1 MLDGL
6 RGVAVM
12 LVIAIHVGLL
22 AAGYIGVDVFLPL
35 SGFLITVLL
44 YEEWGRTGEIS
55 LRDFY
60 ARRVRRLL
68 PALLLLVGGY
78 VLVMVVLHP
87 FHGQWPTGKLT
98 VTTLLL
104 VNNWATTLAPRHGEV
119 LGALSPTWTLA
130 EEGQFYLLWPPVLW
144 TLLHLGLRPRA
155 ILALLALATVALLA
169 GDPIVQH
176 AYVNYNPYSSPLNR
190 GAELLLG
197 SAAAIVWRERLVPPP
212 LRWPITGWILIGGL
226 AFVVASAKPSIPRW
240 YLTAAALSALLVVN
254 LLSQAESTR
263 DPPARP
269 WTPAAV
275 RNLLG
280 RSLSWRPLA
289 YTGKISYGIYLFH
302 LPIYYLVLTY
312 APVGSR
318 YLYWPIVF
326 GLSVLAASAS
336 WRLVESS
343 VTRSSRPR
351 PMLIS
356 SRA

>member
-22 AAGYIGVDVFLPL
+22 TAGYIGVDVFLPL

-44 YEEWGRTGEIS
+44 YEEWERTGEIS
-55 LRDFY
+55 LRHFY
-60 ARRVRRLL
+60 GRRVRRLL

-78 VLVMVVLHP
+78 GLVMIVLHP

-98 VTTLLL
+98 ATTLLL

-130 EEGQFYLLWPPVLW
+130 QEGQFYLLWPPILW
-144 TLLHLGLRPRA
+144 TLLRLRLGPRA
-155 ILALLALATVALLA
+155 ILALLVLAIVALLA
-169 GDPIVQH
+169 ADPIAQH

-190 GAELLLG
+190 GAELLFG
-197 SAAAIVWRERLVPPP
+197 SAAAIVWRERLVPSP

-226 AFVVASAKPSIPRW
+226 ACMVAAAKPSLPRW

-254 LLSQAESTR
+254 LLSQTEPPR
-263 DPPARP
+263 DPGARR
-269 WTPAAV
+269 WTPATV
-275 RNLLG
+275 RSLLG
-280 RSLSWRPLA
+280 RALSWSPLA
-289 YTGKISYGIYLFH
+289 YAGKISYGIYLFH
-302 LPIYYLVLTY
+302 LPLYYLVLTY
-312 APVGSR
+312 APVGPR

-326 GLSVLAASAS
+326 GLSVIAATAS
-336 WRLVESS
+336 WQLVESS
-343 VTRSSRPR
+343 VTRSSRLR

-356 SRA
+356 SSV